1 MLGPGEQIPAA
12 TVWTRPNERRA
23 LTDVVADGDGPAL
36 LLFYLFD
43 WSST

>member
-1 MLGPGEQIPAA
+1 MLGPGDPCPDAA
-12 TVWTRPNERRA
+12 VWRA
-23 LTDVVADGDGPAL
+23 PREPVSVRDLGAGGATL

>member
-1 MLGPGEQIPAA
+1 VLKVGDPIPAV
-12 TVWTRPNERRA
+12 TVQRA
-23 LTDVVADGDGPAL
+23 PGDETKLAELAAGGTIL

>member
-1 MLGPGEQIPAA
+1 VLQVGAPLPDAAVWRAPHDRVGLRELAAGGPM
-12 TVWTRPNERRA
+12 
-23 LTDVVADGDGPAL
+23 L

>member
-1 MLGPGEQIPAA
+1 MLAVGDRIPQA
-12 TVWTRPNERRA
+12 TVWLETRDRVA
-23 LTDVVADGDGPAL
+23 LRELAAGGAVL

>member
-1 MLGPGEQIPAA
+1 MLEVGERVPPA
-12 TVWTRPNERRA
+12 TVWRA
-23 LTDVVADGDGPAL
+23 PGDDVSVAELGEGRPAL

>member
-1 MLGPGEQIPAA
+1 MIGVGERVPDVRVWRAPREPVELRELAGEGPY
-12 TVWTRPNERRA
+12 
-23 LTDVVADGDGPAL
+23 L

>member
-1 MLGPGEQIPAA
+1 MLEPGEQIPDVGVQSSPGENIRLRELAA
-12 TVWTRPNERRA
+12 EGTI
-23 LTDVVADGDGPAL
+23 L

>member
-1 MLGPGEQIPAA
+1 VIGVGERVPDVSVWLAPNEPVRLHELTPPGE
-12 TVWTRPNERRA
+12 A
-23 LTDVVADGDGPAL
+23 LL